1 MKRKISIK
9 LVLMTVVF
17 FKYSMVL
24 SQKQTFKKLERTQE
38 KEINNLFN
46 EWDSSNTPGASIA
59 IIHNKDII
67 FQNSFGMAN
76 LEHDIPLSSTSLF
89 NIASN
94 SKQFT
99 VFAILNLAKENK
111 LSINDD
117 IRSHIPE
124 LPNFEHKITI
134 QNLMQH
140 THGIRGITPLL
151 GMAGWNIEDV
161 MTRESILNMLSNQRE
176 LDFKPGSDFSYNN
189 SGYMLLAEI
198 IERVSGITFHD
209 YLRTIVFEPLGMNT
223 TVLYEDNEK
232 VIPNV
237 ANPYYYDGT
246 TYKRGIRNFKD
257 IVGNTGIRTS
267 IQDISKWVNNYKS
280 QIVGTQDIF
289 EKMVEPAVL
298 SNGVKLNYCY
308 GLKNSEFEGRK
319 VISHGGAHVGYRS
332 QILRFPN
339 DNVAIIVLSNNGS
352 LDADGKAYKIA
363 EILFKAKGENVSDKA
378 DSTNDAT
385 ILNSD
390 DIDFSGLEGKFELQP
405 GFIMEFEQRA
415 EKLFITATG
424 QGTFPLETIS
434 ERVFKISQI
443 GATIEFSQNGQ
454 GEFDSLSFNHGGQ
467 KMIGKRVIFQL
478 DVSQLED
485 YVGSYYSPELRTTY
499 EVKIENDTLVA
510 EHTRQEK
517 TVLTPLNESEFSG
530 NTWFFGSLNFQSEN
544 QQITGFKVST
554 DRAKNVLFKK
564 IKGDMVY

>member
-9 LVLMTVVF
+9 LILMTVVF

-24 SQKQTFKKLERTQE
+24 SQKQTFKKLDRTQE
-38 KEINNLFN
+38 KKINNLFN
-46 EWDSSNTPGASIA
+46 EWNSSTSPGASIA
-59 IIHNKDII
+59 IIHNKDIV

-76 LEHDIPLSSTSLF
+76 LEHNIPLSSTSLF

-111 LSINDD
+111 LSISDD

-161 MTRESILNMLSNQRE
+161 MTRESILDMLSNQKE
-176 LDFKPGSDFSYNN
+176 LDFKPGSGFSYNN

-198 IERVSGITFHD
+198 IERVSGSTFHD
-209 YLRTIVFEPLGMNT
+209 YLRMNIFEPLGMNT
-223 TVLYEDNEK
+223 TVLFEDNEK

-267 IQDISKWVNNYKS
+267 IQDISKWVNNYES
-280 QIVGTQDIF
+280 QIVGAQDIF

-308 GLKNSEFEGRK
+308 GLKNSEFEGRQ
-319 VISHGGAHVGYRS
+319 VISHGGAHIGYRS
-332 QILRFPN
+332 QILRFPSEN
-339 DNVAIIVLSNNGS
+339 LAIIVLSNNGS

-363 EILFKAKGENVSDKA
+363 EILFKANGENSIDKA
-378 DSTNDAT
+378 DSKNDLAM
-385 ILNSD
+385 LNSEN
-390 DIDFSGLEGKFELQP
+390 IDFSGFEGKFELQP
-405 GFIMEFEQRA
+405 GFIMEFEQRE

-424 QGTFPLETIS
+424 QGTFPLETIG

-443 GATIEFSQNGQ
+443 GATIEFTENSQ

-467 KMIGKRVIFQL
+467 KMNGKRVIFKL
-478 DVSQLED
+478 DVSQLEA
-485 YVGSYYSPELRTTY
+485 YIGLYYSPELRTTY
-499 EVKIENDTLVA
+499 ELKIENGTLIA
-510 EHTRQEK
+510 KHTRQDK
-517 TVLTPLNESEFSG
+517 TVLTPLNNSEFSG
-530 NTWFFGSLNFQSEN
+530 NTWFFGSLNFQYEKEK
-544 QQITGFKVST
+544 IAGFKVST

-564 IKGDMVY
+564 INGDIIY